1 MGIQKSMQVPP
12 CAVTNVGGQ
21 RSVLDQLATNKTT
34 DPPVLVKLIVLNF
47 QGKFEMC
54 LNVTDV
60 VIGQSGDS
68 VITNLFGDTN
78 DDNQAVPVN
87 CPDLIRDDASQLLQS
102 KPDSKARSS
111 SLPMAQVLSNSRT
124 VKMPMEQE
132 STNSPDAS
140 YDMEWEFDSD
150 SQPVVDYKPANDIYE
165 QKRYELLARTQQNST
180 RSRTQLERFQ
190 MRLAQIS

>member
-21 RSVLDQLATNKTT
+21 RSVLDQLATNKTDPPT
-34 DPPVLVKLIVLNF
+34 DPPVLVKLIVSNF

-78 DDNQAVPVN
+78 DDNHAVPVN
-87 CPDLIRDDASQLLQS
+87 CPELELMQDDASQLLQS
-102 KPDSKARSS
+102 KPDSKPRSS
-111 SLPMAQVLSNSRT
+111 SLPMAQAPSNSRS
-124 VKMPMEQE
+124 VQMPMEQE
-132 STNSPDAS
+132 SPD
-140 YDMEWEFDSD
+140 DGEWEFDSD
-150 SQPVVDYKPANDIYE
+150 SQPIVDYKPANDIYG
-165 QKRYELLARTQQNST
+165 QKRYKLLARTQQNST